1 MLILGGCECYMP
13 CVKDGW
19 IGGILDPPTQ
29 IYLIDII
36 DNWEQSIRNRWI
48 LGDGFFLLLLS
59 FYFYI
64 QEIVRITYPLNYS
77 IEIEIEGLDID
88 YPIELIDNQR
98 FKKS

>member
-1 MLILGGCECYMP
+1 M
-13 CVKDGW
+13 D
-19 IGGILDPPTQ
+19 
-29 IYLIDII
+29 
-36 DNWEQSIRNRWI
+36 
-48 LGDGFFLLLLS
+48 FFLLLLS